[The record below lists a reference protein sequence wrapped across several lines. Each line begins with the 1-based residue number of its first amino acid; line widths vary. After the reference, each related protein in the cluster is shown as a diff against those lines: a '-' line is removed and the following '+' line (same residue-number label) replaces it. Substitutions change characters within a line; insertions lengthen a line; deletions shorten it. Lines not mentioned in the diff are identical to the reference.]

1 MNRLRSA
8 VRRISQRVRARS
20 IPSVPFLTPSA
31 DSENKTLLPRQI
43 RRSYAGKLASLF
55 LVVIVLFAGVAAFEY
70 QTVAAEVQSTAHGD
84 VQQTARLQAN
94 QLGEW
99 MQQRRETTRMLSS
112 YEMYDTPSYILNE
125 NLKSERT
132 KLPLGYTAIHYA
144 DARSGEV
151 IASSNDSMVGERPWR
166 DASFVSKAGSRFA
179 DDVVRSDPYT
189 SPSGERVVAFASSVS
204 SKSNGV
210 LVVTADV
217 SVLESRLETN
227 MNGSFVTVVSEEGT
241 PMFTSSE
248 SNAGG
253 LDAES
258 PILAGAVSGKSGVV
272 EREADGAMDTRH
284 LLAYAPSG
292 DGSVVL
298 VYVPTSTAYALQDT
312 VGTHVL
318 LIVALAV
325 VSLAGVGYLLRR
337 ITVRPLDELATAVTR
352 LRSGELETELD
363 VGRED
368 EFGEVFAGVAQM
380 RDDLRDQRDDAD
392 SYREVMERTAAGD
405 LTARMDEESRSR
417 EMATIAEAFNGMMDE
432 MESTVVTVSRFGEE
446 VASLSDEVA
455 ESTERVSQ
463 TSREV
468 AESIEQI
475 SSGAEEQSESLTRV
489 TQEVNDLSASVQQ
502 IASAAD
508 ELSSLSARTADRAHG
523 GADAAEDAL
532 AGMDD
537 IRTETERTV
546 AEVDRLDDR
555 LGEVGEVVE
564 VITDVAEQTNVLA
577 LNAQIEA
584 ARAGE
589 DGAGFAVVS
598 REVKALAEETRD
610 SAAEISDLVEDL
622 GEQRERVVERMERMR
637 DGVRDGAADV
647 EGALQSLDDIVEQIE
662 ETNASVHEIT
672 DATGGQAASAQEV
685 LATADEIASIAEE
698 MAGEAGA
705 VATAAEGQ
713 TTTLG
718 EVDGRMQSLSS
729 DTGRLVALLDR
740 FDARESAAAD
750 ESFDGSGLD
759 SDTALDPDDGPDSDP
774 VPTPSADGGRVSS
787 DVGPTDE

>member
-8 VRRISQRVRARS
+8 VRRVARRAREFS
-20 IPSVPFLTPSA
+20 APNVSLPTPNA
-31 DSENKTLLPRQI
+31 GPDAGALVPRQI
-43 RRSYAGKLASLF
+43 RRSYARKLASLF

-70 QTVAAEVQSTAHGD
+70 RTVAAEVQSNAHAD
-84 VQQTARLQAN
+84 VQETARLQAN

-112 YEMYDTPSYILNE
+112 YEMYDTPPYILNE

-144 DARSGEV
+144 DARSGDV
-151 IASSNDSMVGERPWR
+151 VASSNDSLVGERPWG
-166 DASFVSKAGSRFA
+166 DADFVSEAGSRFA

-189 SPSGERVVAFASSVS
+189 APSGERVVAFASSVPS
-204 SKSNGV
+204 RPNGV
-210 LVVTADV
+210 LVATVDV
-217 SVLESRLETN
+217 SALESRLETS
-227 MNGSFVTVVSEEGT
+227 MNGSVVTVVSQTGT
-241 PMFTSSE
+241 PMFA
-248 SNAGG
+248 SNGAEAAG
-253 LDAES
+253 LDPDS
-258 PILAGAVSGKSGVV
+258 PILSRATSGKSGVL
-272 EREADGAMDTRH
+272 EREADGAMDAEH

-298 VYVPTSTAYALQDT
+298 VSVPTSTAYALQDT

-318 LIVALAV
+318 LIVGLAV
-325 VSLAGVGYLLRR
+325 VSLAGVGYVLRR
-337 ITVRPLDELATAVTR
+337 ITVRPLDDLSQAVSR
-352 LRSGELETELD
+352 LRSGELDAELEAD
-363 VGRED
+363 RED

-380 RDDLRDQRDDAD
+380 RDDLRDQRADAD
-392 SYREVMERTAAGD
+392 AHREVMERTAAGD
-405 LTARMDEESRSR
+405 LTARMDEDSRSR
-417 EMATIAEAFNGMMDE
+417 EMATIAGAFNGMMDE
-432 MESTVVTVSRFGEE
+432 MESTVVAVSRFGED

-455 ESTERVSQ
+455 ESTERVSE
-463 TSREV
+463 TSLEV
-468 AESIEQI
+468 SQSIEQI

-508 ELSSLSARTADRAHG
+508 ELSSLSARTADRARG

-555 LGEVGEVVE
+555 LGEVGDVVA

-610 SAAEISDLVEDL
+610 SAAEISALVEDI
-622 GEQRERVVERMERMR
+622 GEQRERVVERVERMR
-637 DGVRDGAADV
+637 DGVRDGAEDV
-647 EGALQSLDDIVEQIE
+647 DGALRSLDDVVERIE
-662 ETNASVHEIT
+662 ETDASVREIT

-685 LATADEIASIAEE
+685 LATADGIASIAEE

-718 EVDGRMQSLSS
+718 GVDDRMQSLSA
-729 DTGRLVALLDR
+729 DTGRLVAVLDR
-740 FDARESAAAD
+740 FETRESAV
-750 ESFDGSGLD
+750 EDG
-759 SDTALDPDDGPDSDP
+759 ALDGAGVGGDAASDP
-774 VPTPSADGGRVSS
+774 VSGPGADPAPTPTADGGRVRSEADS
-787 DVGPTDE
+787 ADE